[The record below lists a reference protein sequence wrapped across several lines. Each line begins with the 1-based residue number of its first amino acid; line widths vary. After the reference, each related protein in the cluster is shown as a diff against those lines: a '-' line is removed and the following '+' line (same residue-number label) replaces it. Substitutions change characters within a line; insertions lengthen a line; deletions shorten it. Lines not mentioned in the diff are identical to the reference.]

1 MTGGVGGTVPLTD
14 RIDADIKLA
23 MKERRKD
30 DLRGLRAVKQALQL
44 AATDGSGR
52 AIDEQRETEILQKLV
67 KQRRDSLKIYDEQG
81 RDDLA
86 AVERQEIAT
95 IEAYLPEA
103 LDADA
108 LARMVATTIQQL
120 GAASMRDMGKVVA
133 AMKVKAA
140 GRAEGSAIAAE
151 VKRQLQG

>member
-1 MTGGVGGTVPLTD
+1 MPLTD
-14 RIDADIKLA
+14 RVDADLKLA

-52 AIDEQRETEILQKLV
+52 AIDERRETEILQKLV
-67 KQRRDSLKIYDEQG
+67 KQRRDSLRIYDEQG

-140 GRAEGSAIAAE
+140 GRAEGSVIAAE

>member
-1 MTGGVGGTVPLTD
+1 MPLTD
-14 RIDADIKLA
+14 RIDADIKSA

-52 AIDEQRETEILQKLV
+52 AVDERRETEILQKLV
-67 KQRRDSLKIYDEQG
+67 KQRRESLKIYEEQG

-95 IEAYLPEA
+95 IEQYLPEA
-103 LDADA
+103 LDERA
-108 LARMVATTIQQL
+108 LERMVATTIQQMN
-120 GAASMRDMGKVVA
+120 AETMRDMGRVVA
-133 AMKVKAA
+133 EMKLKAA
-140 GRAEGSAIAAE
+140 GRAEGSVIAAE
-151 VKRQLQG
+151 VRRQLQG